1 MGANMISIKFD
12 GVKKEIEADSTLRDV
27 LKGTDHTD
35 DTTIGI
41 IKSIKEQTITTNEY
55 RIQTTAGEIG
65 IELADTDVSN
75 VWKSSHGSFVD
86 AGIRWVDG
94 NTVTFGPIP
103 LPISPSRKDFEYNK
117 WDVLFGSG
125 GYDAENGSLILVKK
139 SHFASHGSP
148 KDGGIFAR
156 IVGGRG
162 NLDRLTKTDTILGIE
177 PVVKVGTSADSFTTT
192 DLETKLEDG
201 MELFTHI
208 NIELSEHAPYGS
220 EHALS
225 AIKKD
230 ILTVD
235 ADSSSFIS
243 YDRFV
248 GEEVPFEDFGSRYEG
263 TVTVRHRGRGKG
275 RIYISRT
282 DRPSTPS
289 HSVIGHVTS
298 GIELVKISK
307 MSDKLVVNITP
318 KRVMLMGGNF
328 ANAEASATER
338 GLKLHKE
345 GYTGEDAII
354 IDQAPDNTID
364 ILKKGEIWTV
374 GLHPDHLIEV
384 ELYDDVAPSSL
395 DFFRHVT
402 GLLTRPVGPLSAY
415 MAYENTLLLKALKEA
430 SHKELMPE
438 NTPKEVAK
446 AGEIGLT
453 NQAAKRTETLGVKFV
468 DDKRYGPSGEKFEST
483 NIIGRIIDLD
493 KLVPIKEGDKI
504 YLMEVKE

>member
-1 MGANMISIKFD
+1 MISIKLD
-12 GVKKEIEADSTLRDV
+12 GVKKEIAEGSILKDV
-27 LKGTDHTD
+27 LKGTDHTG

-41 IKSIKEQTITTNEY
+41 IKSTKKQTITTNEY
-55 RIQTTAGEIG
+55 RIQTTAGEVG
-65 IELADTDVSN
+65 IELSDASVAD
-75 VWKSSHGSFVD
+75 VWKSSHASFVD
-86 AGIRWVDG
+86 TGIRWVDG
-94 NTVTFGPIP
+94 NTVTFGPVP

-117 WDVLFGSG
+117 WDVLFGAG
-125 GYDAENGSLILVKK
+125 GYDAENGYLMLVKK

-148 KDGGIFAR
+148 SDGGIFAR
-156 IVGGRG
+156 VVSGRG
-162 NLDRLTKTDTILGIE
+162 NLDRLAKTDTILGIE

-192 DLETKLEDG
+192 DLDTPLEDG
-201 MELFTHI
+201 MEIFTHI
-208 NIELSEHAPYGS
+208 DIELSDNAPYGS

-225 AIKKD
+225 AITKD
-230 ILTVD
+230 IITVD
-235 ADSSSFIS
+235 AASSSFIS

-263 TVTVRHRGRGKG
+263 TVTVRHRGRSMG

-282 DRPSTPS
+282 DRASTPS
-289 HSVIGHVTS
+289 HSVIGHVTH

-307 MSDKLVVNITP
+307 ISDRLALNLTP
-318 KRVMLMGGNF
+318 KRVMLMGDDF
-328 ANAEASATER
+328 ANAEAVTTKL

-345 GYTGEDAII
+345 GYTEEDAII

-364 ILKKGEIWTV
+364 ILKKGEIWTI
-374 GLHPDHLIEV
+374 GLHPDHMIGV
-384 ELYDDVAPSSL
+384 ELYDDLAPKSL

-430 SHKELMPE
+430 PHKELMPE
-438 NTPKEVAK
+438 NTPQEVAK

-483 NIIGRIIDLD
+483 NIIGRIVDLN
-493 KLVPIKEGDKI
+493 KMIHIKEGDKI
-504 YLMEVKE
+504 YLMEVQK